1 VTGAG
6 SPWSEHPRAGVNV
19 LGIDTSTD
27 ASTAC
32 VLREDGEHFEIA
44 TGPGSRAHAR
54 ELMPAVTGVMQRSGL
69 DWDDLQA
76 IAVGIGPGA
85 YTGLR
90 IGIATSRALA
100 QATGLELRPV
110 SSLAALAKGIPD
122 ELALPLIDARRG
134 ELFAALYER
143 GEERWPA
150 LAAAPEAVAERVNTE
165 GISPLAAGNGSVR
178 FRGVLEAAGI
188 RVEADGSRAHE
199 VRALHVCELAA
210 GVSPVPPE
218 AVLPD
223 YLRLPDAKPRS
234 Q

>member
-1 VTGAG
+1 
-6 SPWSEHPRAGVNV
+6 VNV
-19 LGIDTSTD
+19 LGLDTSTD

-32 VLREDGEHFEIA
+32 VLREDGEHFEIV
-44 TGPGSRAHAR
+44 TEPGSRAHAR
-54 ELMPAVTGVMQRSGL
+54 ELMPAAAAVMERAGL
-69 DWDDLQA
+69 DWGDLQA

-90 IGIATSRALA
+90 IGIATARALA

-110 SSLAALAKGIPD
+110 SSLAALARGIRD

-134 ELFAALYER
+134 ELFAALYGQ

-150 LAAAPEAVAERVNTE
+150 FAATPAAVAERVNAE

-188 RVEADGSRAHE
+188 RVEPDGSRAHE

-210 GVSPVPPE
+210 GVSPAPPE

-223 YLRLPDAKPRS
+223 YLRVPDAKPRS
-234 Q
+234 